1 MSVKRN
7 TVKHISSY
15 SVEISH
21 NLNALKDTV
30 DYYREA
36 VKYLLLPV
44 MDHRDEIRSLETAQ
58 ERQRFVECLV
68 HGTKKQKAV
77 YDFDAVFYK
86 FPSYLRRC
94 AITAAVGA
102 VMSWMSN
109 HENWVNEGKKGN
121 EPKLGVS
128 RDECPCFY
136 SGNMFLMGQDNTAM
150 IKLYVNHDWVWRT
163 VRLKKTDV
171 SYLEK
176 RRKVNKDSTISSP
189 VIEKKPKGHFFLRFS
204 LEETVELSSMPI
216 FDQKVCAVDLG
227 LNTDAV
233 CSVIDVHGTV
243 LSRAFIDLGREKD
256 QVQNALHRVSVFQ
269 RLHGSHD
276 SGRLWSVAKRRN
288 ENLGDQ
294 VAHNIVEFARANDC
308 DVIVFEHLQTKGKKH
323 GSKKQRLSMWKH
335 RDIQKTAES
344 LAHKYGIRIS
354 RVCAWNTSKLA
365 YDGSGPVKRGRQIHE
380 GTPYDICRFSNG
392 KIYNSNLSASYNIGA
407 RYFIR
412 ELNRELTFTEVPDI
426 MAEVPDIGSGTRRT
440 LSHLW
445 QLDKVM
451 DVL

>member
-1 MSVKRN
+1 MIHKC
-7 TVKHISSY
+7 SY
-15 SVEISH
+15 SIEISR
-21 NLNALKDTV
+21 NLDALRSTI

-36 VKYLLLPV
+36 VKYLLFPV
-44 MDHRDEIRSLETAQ
+44 MDHRNEIRALETSQ
-58 ERQRFVECLV
+58 QRQRFVECLV
-68 HGTKKQKAV
+68 HGTKMQKPV
-77 YDFDAVFYK
+77 YDFDMVFYK

-109 HENWVNEGKKGN
+109 HENWVNDGKTGN

-136 SGNMFLMGQDNTAM
+136 HGNMFLMGKDNTAM

-163 VRLKKTDV
+163 VRMKKTDV

-176 RRKVNKDSTISSP
+176 RRKMNKDTTISSP
-189 VIEKKPKGHFFLRFS
+189 VIEKKPKGHFCLRFT
-204 LEETVELSSMPI
+204 LEEKAELSSMPI

-227 LNTDAV
+227 VNTDAV

-243 LSRAFIDLGREKD
+243 LARRFINRVREKD
-256 QVQNALHRVSVFQ
+256 QVMNALHRVSVFQ

-276 SGRLWSVAKRRN
+276 SGRLWSTAKRRN
-288 ENLGDQ
+288 ENLANQIAHDI
-294 VAHNIVEFARANDC
+294 VAFARENDC
-308 DVIVFEHLQTKGKKH
+308 DVIVFEYLRTNGKKH

-344 LAHKYGIRIS
+344 LAHRYGMHFS
-354 RVCAWNTSKLA
+354 RVCAWNTSRLA
-365 YDGSGPVKRGRQIHE
+365 YDGSGSAKRGRQISE
-380 GTPYDICRFSNG
+380 ETPYDICRFSNG
-392 KIYNSNLSASYNIGA
+392 KIYNCNLSASYNIGA

-412 ELNRELTFTEVPDI
+412 ELDRELAFTEVPDI

-445 QLDKVM
+445 QLDKIM